1 LKPAADPNFNR
12 SNGNYESDPARDP
25 ANDDPIIPRDED
37 RSRLNRDDFA
47 APASRSPATRLD
59 PAADSGAAG
68 AGDSDPPMFGTD
80 PVTDPGTQI
89 RNKPPMS
96 DVADP
101 DPASTGAG
109 DQPADSLNTPAAA
122 GDTNPANP
130 TSEGDGKTFLP
141 DAADDA
147 TGAPQPQA
155 RVLAPTRL
163 ASQSSSLSEVL
174 GSKRLASRS
183 LPAVKLN
190 PSGTQFAGRTNQNST
205 HATPVRWIGGP
216 DADNRTRL

>member
-47 APASRSPATRLD
+47 APASRRPATRLD
-59 PAADSGAAG
+59 PAGDSDA

-101 DPASTGAG
+101 GTPSTN
-109 DQPADSLNTPAAA
+109 QPVGTPETPAAA
-122 GDTNPANP
+122 GDANPAKP
-130 TSEGDGKTFLP
+130 ASERDGKTFLP

-155 RVLAPTRL
+155 RLLAPTRL
-163 ASQSSSLSEVL
+163 ASQSSSESEVL
-174 GSKRLASRS
+174 SSKRLASRS
-183 LPAVKLN
+183 LPAVKLS
-190 PSGTQFAGRTNQNST
+190 PSGTQFAGRTNRDST
-205 HATPVRWIGGP
+205 PATPVHWIGGP